1 MKENKINIFFFLA
14 IAIVCILLTFAVSV
28 WFNDCSFMKKDF
40 LMAIISGISA
50 SSFVVLFSEIIKYKL
65 NKKNIENAL
74 YGNLRELYCQLIKQ
88 IKCTEMLCINPKI
101 DIAENVYSANVPAMT
116 NFLNAIRFYE
126 YEPVKSNQFV
136 ISLKNFQQSE
146 IFFFE
151 KYLSACMSF
160 LKISLLETKIEK
172 LRQGISNYS
181 PTSSDEKVA
190 EVLKI
195 MKIEAE
201 RRCKIIDELIVNLDS
216 ICKNRFSWEK
226 DKAYIDALT
235 FTASGKDIH
244 SFFDDEIENTSI

>member
-1 MKENKINIFFFLA
+1 MKENKLNIFIFLV
-14 IAIVCILLTFAVSV
+14 IAIICIFITYVISV

-88 IKCTEMLCINPKI
+88 IKCTEMLCKNPKI
-101 DIAENVYSANVPAMT
+101 DVTENVYSANVPAIT

-151 KYLSACMSF
+151 KYLSSCMSF

-181 PTSSDEKVA
+181 PTSSDEKVG

-201 RRCKIIDELIVNLDS
+201 KRCKIINELIVNLDS

-226 DKAYIDALT
+226 DKAYIDDLA
-235 FTASGKDIH
+235 FTASDKDIH